1 MIASDYM
8 TALRTDDLA
17 ARARILEAA
26 FDDGAVSPDEYRVL
40 SAYAL
45 TLNTLD
51 GVKATLAAIEVV
63 IESGDG
69 DDDA

>member
-45 TLNTLD
+45 TLSTLD
-51 GVKATLAAIEVV
+51 TVKATLPV
-63 IESGDG
+63 IEALIGSG

>member
-8 TALRTDDLA
+8 TALRTDDFA
-17 ARARILEAA
+17 ARPRILETA

-51 GVKATLAAIEVV
+51 SVKATLPV
-63 IESGDG
+63 IEALIGSG

>member
-45 TLNTLD
+45 TLSTLD
-51 GVKATLAAIEVV
+51 NVKATLPV
-63 IESGDG
+63 IETLIGSGDN
-69 DDDA
+69 DA

>member
-17 ARARILEAA
+17 ARARILETA
-26 FDDGAVSPDEYRVL
+26 FDDGEVSPDEYRVL

-45 TLNTLD
+45 TLHILD
-51 GVKATLAAIEVV
+51 SVKATLPV
-63 IESGDG
+63 IEALIGSG
-69 DDDA
+69 DDDT

>member
-45 TLNTLD
+45 TLSTLD
-51 GVKATLAAIEVV
+51 NVKATLPV
-63 IESGDG
+63 IEALIGSG

>member
-17 ARARILEAA
+17 ARARILETA

-45 TLNTLD
+45 TLSTLD
-51 GVKATLAAIEVV
+51 NVKATLPV
-63 IESGDG
+63 IEALIRRGE
-69 DDDA
+69 DDA

>member
-1 MIASDYM
+1 MIAYDYM
-8 TALRTDDLA
+8 IALRTDDLM
-17 ARARILEAA
+17 ARVRIVESALNDE
-26 FDDGAVSPDEYRVL
+26 AVSPDEWVVL

-45 TLNTLD
+45 TLNTID
-51 GVKATLAAIEVV
+51 SAKATLAAIEVL

>member
-8 TALRTDDLA
+8 TALRTDDLM
-17 ARARILEAA
+17 ARARIVEAA
-26 FDDGAVSPDEYRVL
+26 YDDGAVSSDEWALL
-40 SAYAL
+40 SIYAL
-45 TLNTLD
+45 TLNTID
-51 GVKATLAAIEVV
+51 SAKATLEAIEVL

>member
-17 ARARILEAA
+17 ARARILKTA
-26 FDDGAVSPDEYRVL
+26 FDDGEVSPDEYRVL

-45 TLNTLD
+45 TLHTLD
-51 GVKATLAAIEVV
+51 SVKATLPV
-63 IESGDG
+63 IEALIGSG

>member
-8 TALRTDDLA
+8 TALRTDDLV
-17 ARARILEAA
+17 ARARILETA

-51 GVKATLAAIEVV
+51 SVKATLPV
-63 IESGDG
+63 IEALIGCD

>member
-1 MIASDYM
+1 MKASDYM

-17 ARARILEAA
+17 ARPRILDTA

-51 GVKATLAAIEVV
+51 SVKATLPV
-63 IESGDG
+63 IEALIGSG

>member
-17 ARARILEAA
+17 ARARILETA

-51 GVKATLAAIEVV
+51 SAKATLLV
-63 IESGDG
+63 IEALIGSD

>member
-8 TALRTDDLA
+8 TALRTDDFA
-17 ARARILEAA
+17 ARARILETAL
-26 FDDGAVSPDEYRVL
+26 DDGAVSPDEYRVL

-51 GVKATLAAIEVV
+51 SVKATLPV
-63 IESGDG
+63 IEALIGSG

>member
-17 ARARILEAA
+17 ARARILETA

-45 TLNTLD
+45 TLSTLD
-51 GVKATLAAIEVV
+51 NVKATLPV
-63 IESGDG
+63 IEALIGSG

>member
-8 TALRTDDLA
+8 TALRTDDFA
-17 ARARILEAA
+17 ARPRILETA

-40 SAYAL
+40 STYAL

-51 GVKATLAAIEVV
+51 SVKATLPV
-63 IESGDG
+63 IEALIGSG

>member
-8 TALRTDDLA
+8 VALRTDDLT
-17 ARARILEAA
+17 ARAHILETDY
-26 FDDGAVSPDEYRVL
+26 DDGAVSPDEYRVL

-45 TLNTLD
+45 TLHILD
-51 GVKATLAAIEVV
+51 SVKATLPV
-63 IESGDG
+63 IEALIGSG

>member
-8 TALRTDDLA
+8 TALRTDDIS
-17 ARARILEAA
+17 ARARILETAL
-26 FDDGAVSPDEYRVL
+26 DDGAVSPDEYRVL
-40 SAYAL
+40 SVYAL

-51 GVKATLAAIEVV
+51 SVKETLPV
-63 IESGDG
+63 IEALIGSG

>member
-17 ARARILEAA
+17 ARARILETA

-51 GVKATLAAIEVV
+51 SVKVTPPV
-63 IESGDG
+63 IEALIGSG

>member
-1 MIASDYM
+1 MVGSDFL

-17 ARARILEAA
+17 ARARILETA
-26 FDDGAVSPDEYRVL
+26 FVDGAVSPDEYRVL

-45 TLNTLD
+45 TLHILD
-51 GVKATLAAIEVV
+51 SVKATLPV
-63 IESGDG
+63 IEALIGSG

>member
-8 TALRTDDLA
+8 VALRTDDLL
-17 ARARILEAA
+17 ARARIVESAL
-26 FDDGAVSPDEYRVL
+26 DDGAVSPDEWALL
-40 SAYAL
+40 SIYAL
-45 TLNTLD
+45 TLNTID
-51 GVKATLAAIEVV
+51 SANTTLAAIEVL

>member
-8 TALRTDDLA
+8 TALRTDDFA
-17 ARARILEAA
+17 ARERILETAL
-26 FDDGAVSPDEYRVL
+26 DDGAVSPDEYRVL

-51 GVKATLAAIEVV
+51 SVKATLPV
-63 IESGDG
+63 IEALIGSG

>member
-17 ARARILEAA
+17 ARARILETA

-45 TLNTLD
+45 TLHILD
-51 GVKATLAAIEVV
+51 SVKATLPV
-63 IESGDG
+63 IEALIGSG

>member
-17 ARARILEAA
+17 ARARILETA

-51 GVKATLAAIEVV
+51 SVKATLPV
-63 IESGDG
+63 IEALIGSG

>member
-17 ARARILEAA
+17 ARARILETA
-26 FDDGAVSPDEYRVL
+26 FDDGTVSPDEYRVL
-40 SAYAL
+40 SADAL

-51 GVKATLAAIEVV
+51 SAKATLLV
-63 IESGDG
+63 IEALIGSD

>member
-51 GVKATLAAIEVV
+51 SVKATLPV
-63 IESGDG
+63 IEALIGSGDN
-69 DDDA
+69 DA

>member
-17 ARARILEAA
+17 ARPRILDAA
-26 FDDGAVSPDEYRVL
+26 FDDGAVSPDEWALL
-40 SAYAL
+40 SIYAL
-45 TLNTLD
+45 TLNTRD
-51 GVKATLAAIEVV
+51 SAKATLAAIEEL

>member
-17 ARARILEAA
+17 ARARILETA

-40 SAYAL
+40 SVYAL
-45 TLNTLD
+45 TLNALD
-51 GVKATLAAIEVV
+51 SVKATLSV
-63 IESGDG
+63 IEDLIGSG

>member
-17 ARARILEAA
+17 ARPRILETA

-45 TLNTLD
+45 TLSTW
-51 GVKATLAAIEVV
+51 TM
-63 IESGDG
+63 
-69 DDDA
+69 

>member
-45 TLNTLD
+45 TLSTLD
-51 GVKATLAAIEVV
+51 NVKETLPV
-63 IESGDG
+63 IEALIGSG

>member
-45 TLNTLD
+45 TLSTLD
-51 GVKATLAAIEVV
+51 NVKATLPV
-63 IESGDG
+63 IESLIGSG

>member
-17 ARARILEAA
+17 ARARILETAL
-26 FDDGAVSPDEYRVL
+26 DDGAVSPDEFRVL

-51 GVKATLAAIEVV
+51 SVKATLPV
-63 IESGDG
+63 IETLIGSGDN
-69 DDDA
+69 DA

>member
-51 GVKATLAAIEVV
+51 SVKATLPV
-63 IESGDG
+63 IEALIGSG

>member
-8 TALRTDDLA
+8 VAMRTDDIM
-17 ARARILEAA
+17 ARARKVKAA
-26 FDDGAVSPDEYRVL
+26 YDDRAVSPDEWALL
-40 SAYAL
+40 SMYAL
-45 TLNTLD
+45 TLNTID
-51 GVKATLAAIEVV
+51 SAKATLAAIEDL

>member
-51 GVKATLAAIEVV
+51 SVKATLPV
-63 IESGDG
+63 IEALIGCG

>member
-17 ARARILEAA
+17 ARARILETA

-51 GVKATLAAIEVV
+51 SVKETLPV
-63 IESGDG
+63 IEALIGSG

>member
-51 GVKATLAAIEVV
+51 GVKATLPV
-63 IESGDG
+63 IEALIGCG